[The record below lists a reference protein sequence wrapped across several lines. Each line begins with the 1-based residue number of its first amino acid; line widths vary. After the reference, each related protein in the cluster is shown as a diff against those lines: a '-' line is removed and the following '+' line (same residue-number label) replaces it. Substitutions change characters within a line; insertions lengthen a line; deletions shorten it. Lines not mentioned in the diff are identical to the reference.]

1 MRILQLHS
9 NFIEYTPI
17 KKETANA
24 EEAQK
29 KTSRLDDVVVL
40 FTCVEEGDNEAVAK
54 QAINEVKGA
63 LQKLKAN
70 KILIYPYAHLS
81 SNLAKS
87 ATALMILKAMEKYA
101 KEAGMET
108 YRSPFGWNKQF
119 TISIKGHPLAE
130 QSKVILPAEKA
141 KEKKKAKE
149 WKIPRPEYLILK
161 VDGETADPEEYKFKK
176 DEEDIRTLVEK
187 EVFKKE
193 AAGGEPRIV
202 GILNR
207 FGFEWEPSS
216 DSGHM
221 RYGPKAAL
229 MVELAGDYAWQS
241 VNELNIPS
249 FLIKGTNL
257 FNLNVPAIREHAD
270 LFGERLYTIKVDNEE
285 FILKYAACF
294 QQFSMLKDWMI
305 SYKHIPFG
313 MFEIADSYRLEQSG
327 ETLLG
332 FRLRRFYMPDYHIF
346 CRDLGQAK
354 EMTLR
359 VHEKI
364 HEKVRELG
372 NYYVSLYNLTKSF
385 FDKNREFMKELV
397 KTDKK
402 PALLHFV
409 PEEKYYWVINVEYHI
424 TDELK
429 RSREIA
435 TVQIDMG
442 NAKRFGI
449 KYTNEKMEESYPPIL
464 HTAVLGG
471 IERYLYTVFDAALK
485 QNVPSLPLWL
495 APTQARIIP
504 ISDKFIGDAK
514 KIVDAMEKQCVRVDI
529 DDRPF
534 TMQKKVREAEM
545 EWINYVIVIGQ
556 REIDSDVLPVRDR
569 QVGKIRNMRLE
580 QLIVEIRKKTVDKPF
595 QTLTLPRELSK
606 RPQF

>member
-1 MRILQLHS
+1 MHS

-54 QAINEVKGA
+54 QAISEVKDA
-63 LQKLKAN
+63 VQKLKAN

-87 ATALMILKAMEKYA
+87 ATALTILKAMEKYA

-130 QSKVILPAEKA
+130 QSKVIMPTEKG
-141 KEKKKAKE
+141 KEKKKVRK
-149 WKIPRPEYLILK
+149 WKIPKPEYLILK
-161 VDGETADPEEYKFKK
+161 VNGETADPKEYEFGK

-193 AAGGEPRIV
+193 AAGGEPRIIA
-202 GILNR
+202 ILNR

-221 RYGPKAAL
+221 RYSPKAAL

-249 FLIKGTNL
+249 FFIKGTNL

-270 LFGERLYTIKVDNEE
+270 LFGERLYTIRVDNEE

-332 FRLRRFYMPDYHIF
+332 FRLRRFYMPDYHVF
-346 CRDLGQAK
+346 CRDLEQAK
-354 EMTLR
+354 DMTLK

-372 NYYVSLYNLTKSF
+372 NHYVSLYNLTKSF
-385 FDKNREFMKELV
+385 FEKNRKFMKELV
-397 KTDKK
+397 RVDEK

-409 PEEKYYWVINVEYHI
+409 PEGKYYWVINVEYHI

-449 KYTNEKMEESYPPIL
+449 KYTNESSEESYPSIL
-464 HTAVLGG
+464 HTAVIGG

-485 QNVPSLPLWL
+485 QHVPSLPLWL
-495 APTQARIIP
+495 APTQVRIIP
-504 ISDKFIGDAK
+504 ISDKFIEDAK
-514 KIVDAMEKQCVRVDI
+514 KTVDAIEKQCVRVDI
-529 DDRPF
+529 DDRPL
-534 TMQKKVREAEM
+534 TMQKKVREAEI

-556 REIDSDVLPVRDR
+556 REIDSDILPVRDR
-569 QVGKIRNMRLE
+569 QIGKIRNMRLQ
-580 QLIVEIRKKTVDKPF
+580 QLIDEIKKKTVDKPF
-595 QTLTLPRELSK
+595 QSLTLPRELSK